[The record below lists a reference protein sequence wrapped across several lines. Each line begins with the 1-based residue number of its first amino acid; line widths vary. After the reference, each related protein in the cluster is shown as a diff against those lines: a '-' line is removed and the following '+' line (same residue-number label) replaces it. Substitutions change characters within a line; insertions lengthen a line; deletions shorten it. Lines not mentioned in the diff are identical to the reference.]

1 MIVSEKM
8 LEESMARNAV
18 QDLAMPEGN
27 GEGNTDEGQEL
38 EMASQD
44 RENLIAGA
52 KEAGCFDDSGDIN
65 INLKAKCFDDSG
77 DIENLKA
84 GAMEAGCMGGAK
96 KTGQTRRM
104 TFKNQERGAECKQP
118 LNLQLQ
124 GTGKP

>member
-18 QDLAMPEGN
+18 QDLDILAGN
-27 GEGNTDEGQEL
+27 GEVNTDGGEEL
-38 EMASQD
+38 EMANQD
-44 RENLIAGA
+44 SENLNAGA

-65 INLKAKCFDDSG
+65 KNLKAKCFDDSG
-77 DIENLKA
+77 DTENLKA
-84 GAMEAGCMGGAK
+84 RAMEAGCMGGAK

-104 TFKNQERGAECKQP
+104 TFKNQERGAGCKQP
-118 LNLQLQ
+118 PNLQLQ